1 MIYIVKNSNGDTR
14 TANDHVTF
22 KQFQAANDM
31 HRKDVRE
38 VMDFMSHKMQDAGMN
53 HDITKKTQEKMFY
66 NDFIETLNT
75 GKNFENSEWANMHWK
90 AERHHLNRCVPDD
103 VNLIDVIE
111 MIADCVCAGK
121 ARSGEIRPIKID
133 FGILNKAFMNTVE
146 LIDDNSK
153 VIELLDQ
160 DTNKYGR

>member
-1 MIYIVKNSNGDTR
+1 
-14 TANDHVTF
+14 
-22 KQFQAANDM
+22 
-31 HRKDVRE
+31 
-38 VMDFMSHKMQDAGMN
+38 
-53 HDITKKTQEKMFY
+53 
-66 NDFIETLNT
+66 
-75 GKNFENSEWANMHWK
+75 MHWK

-146 LIDDNSK
+146 LIDDNTK